1 MARPCR
7 VAHSHKVDIDDHP
20 FDRFQ
25 PASELGME
33 SEKFSMVMVC
43 SY

>member
-1 MARPCR
+1 MARPCH
-7 VAHSHKVDIDDHP
+7 VAQSPRADLDDHP